1 MSHSQATQSNANNI
15 PTLFDETHRHKSIQI
30 VDVATMGNRP
40 NLIGFIEHH
49 SSTTDGSFAICLAG
63 GSEVVIKKV
72 RSICFQ
78 DVLI

>member
-1 MSHSQATQSNANNI
+1 MPNSQATPTATNTT
-15 PTLFDETHRHKSIQI
+15 PTLFDETFRNKSIQI

-40 NLIGFIEHH
+40 NLIGFVEHH

-72 RSICFQ
+72 RSIYLQ